1 MSSAVVT
8 LSHTSARLRCDLQ
21 GDNDNDKDKGHSFRQ
36 LSVQKAL
43 ACPEGQICEVL
54 HKPQLG
60 YSFEPTSDI
69 DILRPARSA
78 ALVFLKTGG
87 GARCTRTTLKATSS
101 LSRYWVSRQPAALM
115 SETGHCH
122 RISARSKTSWPSIIE
137 LDIFTFCKKVGA
149 HLSPAPAP
157 GT

>member
-1 MSSAVVT
+1 MI
-8 LSHTSARLRCDLQ
+8 CK

-60 YSFEPTSDI
+60 YSFEPTSNI

-78 ALVFLKTGG
+78 ALVLLKTGG

-101 LSRYWVSRQPAALM
+101 SGPQTPGSSSLITQVRENEGPPKISELLEVLMGKKIASVKADAEGEAPSRGPAR
-115 SETGHCH
+115 T
-122 RISARSKTSWPSIIE
+122 KTS
-137 LDIFTFCKKVGA
+137 
-149 HLSPAPAP
+149 
-157 GT
+157 